1 VTTIH
6 QLIATLAP
14 YDAVSNET
22 RAMRDVLRAAGHTS
36 SIYAENLHEAVRD
49 EAEPLT
55 RLTVRPGD
63 VLLLHYSIWSAV
75 VDRALEADARL
86 VVRYHNVTPAHWF
99 EGVNEIVAGL
109 CRTARARLPE
119 LAPRTALAL
128 ADSTFNA
135 VDLEEAGIGP
145 REVLPILLPADPA
158 PVPARPTEP
167 LIVTVG
173 RLVPNKRIDE
183 VLRTFACYERTCA
196 PGSRLAIVGG
206 DDGFEAYGKACRR
219 LAAALGIR
227 DPFVGAIDD
236 AAKQELLARAAAY
249 LVCSEHEGFCVP
261 LVEAM
266 RHDLPIVARAFGA
279 VPETLGGAGI
289 AAPPE
294 AGPAELAELLDL
306 AVTDPDLGAA
316 MAAGRAER
324 LAALAPERVGERL
337 LELLGGLP

>member
-1 VTTIH
+1 MRTVH

-22 RAMRDVLRAAGHTS
+22 RTMRDILRAAGYAS
-36 SIYAENLHEAVRD
+36 SIYAENVHEAVRG
-49 EAEPLT
+49 EAEPLS

-63 VLLLHYSIWSAV
+63 LVLLHYSIWSAV
-75 VDRALEADARL
+75 VDRALAADAPV

-99 EGVNEIVAGL
+99 EGVNENVAAL

-135 VDLEEAGIGP
+135 GDLEEAGIGP
-145 REVLPILLPADPA
+145 REVLPILLPAAPPA
-158 PVPARPTEP
+158 AALPAEP
-167 LIVTVG
+167 LVVTVG

-206 DDGFEAYGKACRR
+206 DDGFESYGKACRR
-219 LAAALGIR
+219 LAAALEIR
-227 DPFVGAIDD
+227 DPFVGAVDEE
-236 AAKQELLARAAAY
+236 AKNELLARASAY

-294 AGPAELAELLDL
+294 AGPAELAELLHL
-306 AVTDPDLGAA
+306 AVTDPDVGAA

-324 LAALAPERVGERL
+324 LAALAPERVGARL

>member
-1 VTTIH
+1 MRTVH

-14 YDAVSNET
+14 FDAVSNET
-22 RAMRDVLRAAGHTS
+22 RAMRDVLRAAGSTS
-36 SIYAENLHEAVRD
+36 SIYAENIHEAMRD
-49 EAEPLT
+49 EAEPLAA
-55 RLTVRPGD
+55 LTVRPGD

-75 VDRALEADARL
+75 VERALQADAQL
-86 VVRYHNVTPAHWF
+86 IVRYHNVTPAHWF
-99 EGVNEIVAGL
+99 EGVNEVVAGL

-119 LAPRTALAL
+119 LGPRTALAV

-135 VDLEEAGIGP
+135 IDLEEAGIGP
-145 REVLPILLPADPA
+145 REVLPILLPDDPA
-158 PVPARPTEP
+158 PVAARPAEG

-206 DDGFEAYGKACRR
+206 DDGFEPYGKACRR
-219 LAAALGIR
+219 LAATLRID
-227 DPFVGAIDD
+227 DPFLGSVAD
-236 AAKQELLARAAAY
+236 ATKHELLARASAY

-279 VPETLGGAGI
+279 VPETLGSAGI
-289 AAPPE
+289 AAPEE
-294 AGPAELAELLDL
+294 AGPAELAELLDR
-306 AVTDPDLGAA
+306 AVTDPALGAA

-324 LAALAPERVGERL
+324 LAALAPDVVGARL
-337 LELLGGLP
+337 LALVGGLP

>member
-1 VTTIH
+1 MRAVH

-22 RAMRDVLRAAGHTS
+22 RAMRGILRAAGYPS
-36 SIYAENLHEAVRD
+36 SIYAENIHQAVRD

-55 RLTVRPGD
+55 RLVVRPGD
-63 VLLLHYSIWSAV
+63 LLLLHYSIWSAV
-75 VDRALEADARL
+75 VDRALAGDVTL

-109 CRTARARLPE
+109 CRTARARLGE
-119 LAPRTALAL
+119 LAPRTSLAL
-128 ADSTFNA
+128 ADSSFNA
-135 VDLEEAGIGP
+135 LDLAEAGFGP
-145 REVLPILLPADPA
+145 CEVLPILLPAGTTPTPA
-158 PVPARPTEP
+158 LPDEA

-219 LAAALGIR
+219 LASALRIH
-227 DPFVGAIDD
+227 DPFLGPVDE
-236 AAKQELLARAAAY
+236 AAKQHLLARASGY
-249 LVCSEHEGFCVP
+249 LACSEHEGFCVP

-294 AGPAELAELLDL
+294 AGPAELAELLHV
-306 AVTDPDLGAA
+306 AVTDPALGAA

-324 LAALAPERVGERL
+324 LSALAPELVGARL
-337 LELLGGLP
+337 LDLLAGVS